1 MKNRVITSFEIEY
14 GFLLAMQKRGRE
26 LGFRSWGAYVRHML
40 EFHAVTFEPDT
51 LGLVRSGH
59 GKWKGSESELLGTL
73 VPKRAGFRP
82 SRRTL

>member
-14 GFLLAMQKRGRE
+14 GFLLALQKRGRE

-51 LGLVRSGH
+51 VGLARGGH
-59 GKWKGSESELLGTL
+59 GEEKGSESE
-73 VPKRAGFRP
+73 R
-82 SRRTL
+82 